1 MSHQNSPLVASLTL
15 YANASSPSAN
25 DITLHGQ
32 SLLIL
37 LTRNQKRSTLMKR
50 PIAAVASALACS
62 FLPSPAIATW
72 PVDITEERETF
83 WSGAMFGGIISI
95 CSGQKGNG
103 LVEGAAEVLLKT
115 LMDSTT
121 AKYRY
126 KVSGNA
132 MWNAYRDGLMPDYPD
147 CPIPTA
153 D

>member
-1 MSHQNSPLVASLTL
+1 
-15 YANASSPSAN
+15 
-25 DITLHGQ
+25 
-32 SLLIL
+32 
-37 LTRNQKRSTLMKR
+37 
-50 PIAAVASALACS
+50 
-62 FLPSPAIATW
+62 
-72 PVDITEERETF
+72 
-83 WSGAMFGGIISI
+83 MFGGIVSI

-103 LVEGAAEVLLKT
+103 LMDGVIEALLQT

-132 MWNAYRDGLMPDYPD
+132 MWNAYRDGLKPDYPD